1 MTGFCTA
8 TNPDRLKNLSR
19 VPHKGDWRRSKLIR
33 IQYKLADITW
43 SNKDNNELM
52 TITTPVGV
60 VMSNLLTKL
69 QSASGRNFE
78 TIPSTVVEYFKL
90 VEKRHTSR
98 KIMRLQLLLTVS
110 FIV

>member
-1 MTGFCTA
+1 MTGFCTT

-19 VPHKGDWRRSKLIR
+19 VPHKRDWRRSKLMR

-60 VMSNLLTKL
+60 GLSNLTKL

-78 TIPSTVVEYFKL
+78 TLPSTVVEYFKL
-90 VEKRHTSR
+90 EEKRYTSG

-110 FIV
+110 I

>member
-1 MTGFCTA
+1 MTGFCTTA
-8 TNPDRLKNLSR
+8 NPDRLKNLSR

-60 VMSNLLTKL
+60 GMSNLTKL
-69 QSASGRNFE
+69 LSTSGRNFE
-78 TIPSTVVEYFKL
+78 TLPSTVVEYFKL
-90 VEKRHTSR
+90 EEKRHTSG

-110 FIV
+110 I